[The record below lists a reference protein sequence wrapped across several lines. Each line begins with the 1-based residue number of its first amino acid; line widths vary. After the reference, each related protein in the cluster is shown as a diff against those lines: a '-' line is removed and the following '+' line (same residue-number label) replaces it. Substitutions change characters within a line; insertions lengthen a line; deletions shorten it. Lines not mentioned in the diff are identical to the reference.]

1 MPKKIDLKDIF
12 DIKNEEEPLIINMD
26 KLDGTEKMLLM
37 ERLYDDY
44 IILKDQKVLP
54 RKIARNYRN
63 LLAELVQNYSH

>member
-1 MPKKIDLKDIF
+1 
-12 DIKNEEEPLIINMD
+12 MD